1 MKILDEALLD
11 EFRTVGRC
19 DVCGRSCLFREP
31 HHIWARGM
39 GGGGRL
45 DVRINLLAVGQ
56 SRTYQCSCHGLIHNG
71 AINRDDLLLIVAR
84 REKTTPDDITTEI
97 RRLQRANKDGS
108 EPKRKGQS

>member
-56 SRTYQCSCHGLIHNG
+56 SRTYQCFCHGLIHNG
-71 AINRDDLLLIVAR
+71 AIKRDDLLLIVAR
-84 REKTTPDDITTEI
+84 REKTTPGAIRDEI
-97 RRLQRANKDGS
+97 NRLRRLDREGREIQ
-108 EPKRKGQS
+108 RKGT